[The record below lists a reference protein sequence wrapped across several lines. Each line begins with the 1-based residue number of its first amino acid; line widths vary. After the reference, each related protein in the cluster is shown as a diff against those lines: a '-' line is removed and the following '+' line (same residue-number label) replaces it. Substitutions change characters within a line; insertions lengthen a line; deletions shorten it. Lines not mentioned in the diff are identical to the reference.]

1 MTNTPAIWSN
11 PLFALRLFDA
21 HVDTPV
27 EVLHTVLLG
36 PVKYVLQTL
45 VKSTAIEQKSTL
57 IRRLNVLNADGFLRN
72 FSGHQDMLGAL
83 SWLVVVVYSRTISD
97 IAWYQ
102 LEVKGTLNWLLLCV
116 SQARPHLLLKR
127 KFHYLRHIHDSCRR
141 FGPPILTA
149 TETFEGFNGVIRRQF
164 GRTNWHNS
172 YVPFNGTWVQ
182 AGPDLLSLLSKGRPS
197 RAVLPD
203 MQVYKIR
210 HYHGPLQ
217 EPASVSNGSIKQ
229 SSNQTQF
236 QQASAK
242 CGRRYRL
249 GSFVVLLHRKQ
260 KWIGQVLAVYV
271 SKTEILIDAAWY
283 VANTDQAVG
292 QAPVHVSTEQLASPA
307 PFAVCDVLNKVAL
320 SVSLSSLVQNPVTAR
335 SPTAVTIKDSILVIN
350 IRSNRKSSTHGF
362 LSSIFGILDRHG
374 VVVDMIT
381 TSEVHVSMA
390 IPVPHTHVK
399 SSSSNGSLSA
409 VKSGRSSSS
418 SSGSGSS
425 SCSSSLGVGE
435 LPPHGNNFVLGGA
448 AYLSVD
454 NPNCGQV
461 HHFRHLEV
469 VPVPF
474 QRLGAMSYVPR
485 QVILSVVGKHMRNMV
500 GTAGMMFSILAADG
514 INIEMISQGASE
526 INISCV
532 IALDAGF
539 FTALNIKPKLLS
551 DIASIVFTIFYL
563 VFADQADN
571 KINTRTSNDT
581 INKVRRLR
589 ATPTVEL
596 MRMSWE
602 KQNTLLFRAISRAG
616 LPRLTYM
623 YRQILV
629 PRHPSSYGYN
639 VADPRTQHISCYL
652 LYKGAASTYPHA
664 SQLLLQYPGGG
675 FVCMDPAC
683 HEDYL
688 TLVPRHRHSGKAPEY
703 PYPYAMPFELYRLLR
718 ETNGVYIRL
727 EDWDKVIET
736 EEYKNGAT
744 EPISPR
750 RVKRK
755 SPIKITIVGDSAG
768 GNISASVT
776 VRIVESRQ
784 TIMMPDALILIY
796 PILAFDMACWMPPQH
811 IHLLRVESVKQVN
824 ELVSLKSLLAANN
837 AQTSAS
843 PPQSPNLLSNGLARR
858 SKSAIHMS
866 TSHGE
871 SDDEH
876 QGSGR
881 HRLCRKKSFYE
892 MASGALQSLR
902 TQKPHTVFDKYGG
915 SGLAHTYTPTSPYPG
930 GGSRDTHA
938 ALTSDSLNLDVSED
952 DSPTDTEDIRKQTDV
967 YHQENVYGL
976 EPRNHALANAVPP
989 STGTVNSSLAMT
1001 SRMSYFND
1009 RVLTPEVMRALAV
1022 V

>member
-1 MTNTPAIWSN
+1 M
-11 PLFALRLFDA
+11 
-21 HVDTPV
+21 
-27 EVLHTVLLG
+27 TVLMTGDASSNKTECNDQDLSHAKDSG
-36 PVKYVLQTL
+36 
-45 VKSTAIEQKSTL
+45 S
-57 IRRLNVLNADGFLRN
+57 NDGC
-72 FSGHQDMLGAL
+72 MAAL
-83 SWLVVVVYSRTISD
+83 DTHMGMVPASH
-97 IAWYQ
+97 YQ
-102 LEVKGTLNWLLLCV
+102 SV
-116 SQARPHLLLKR
+116 R
-127 KFHYLRHIHDSCRR
+127 
-141 FGPPILTA
+141 
-149 TETFEGFNGVIRRQF
+149 FEGRERMEDSVASAVS
-164 GRTNWHNS
+164 TS
-172 YVPFNGTWVQ
+172 KVSSTVPGSISVDG
-182 AGPDLLSLLSKGRPS
+182 A
-197 RAVLPD
+197 AVL
-203 MQVYKIR
+203 
-210 HYHGPLQ
+210 
-217 EPASVSNGSIKQ
+217 
-229 SSNQTQF
+229 
-236 QQASAK
+236 
-242 CGRRYRL
+242 
-249 GSFVVLLHRKQ
+249 
-260 KWIGQVLAVYV
+260 
-271 SKTEILIDAAWY
+271 
-283 VANTDQAVG
+283 
-292 QAPVHVSTEQLASPA
+292 
-307 PFAVCDVLNKVAL
+307 KVAL

-362 LSSIFGILDRHG
+362 LSSIIGILDQHG

-425 SCSSSLGVGE
+425 SCSSSLGDGE
-435 LPPHGNNFVLGGA
+435 MPPHGNDFVLGGA

-454 NPNCGQV
+454 NPNGGQV
-461 HHFRHLEV
+461 HLPRHLEKV
-469 VPVPF
+469 LAEF
-474 QRLGAMSYVPR
+474 QRLGAVSYVPR

-500 GTAGMMFSILAADG
+500 GTAGKMFSILAADG

-532 IALDAGF
+532 IGEHCCDTALRSVHDRLQLPPRNMDWILTALDA
-539 FTALNIKPKLLS
+539 AVAMAVNVKPKLLR
-551 DIASIVFTIFYL
+551 DIASIVFTIYYL

-571 KINTRTSNDT
+571 K
-581 INKVRRLR
+581 VCRLR

-602 KQNTLLFRAISRAG
+602 KQKHPLFRAISCAG

-623 YRQILV
+623 YRQVLV
-629 PRHPSSYGYN
+629 PRHPSAYGYN

-652 LYKGAASTYPHA
+652 FYKGAASTYPHA

-688 TLVPRHRHSGKAPEY
+688 TLWANMSPGTVVLSVDYGKAPEY
-703 PYPYAMPFELYRLLR
+703 LYPYAMPFELYRLLR

-727 EDWDKVIET
+727 EDWEKVIET
-736 EEYKNGAT
+736 KEYKNGAT

-768 GNISASVT
+768 GNIAASVT

-824 ELVSLKSLLAANN
+824 ELVSLKSLSAANN

-866 TSHGE
+866 TSRGE

-876 QGSGR
+876 HGSGR
-881 HRLCRKKSFYE
+881 HRLRRKKSFYK

-902 TQKPHTVFDKYGG
+902 TQKPHTVFDEYGG
-915 SGLAHTYTPTSPYPG
+915 SGLTHRYTPTSPCLG

-952 DSPTDTEDIRKQTDV
+952 NSPTDTEEIRKQTDV

-989 STGTVNSSLAMT
+989 PTGTVNSSLAMT

-1009 RVLTPEVMRALAV
+1009 RVLTPEVMRALALRLTPTRL
-1022 V
+1022 